1 MNFSNELII
10 NISPNL
16 KVNDEILKSLVS
28 DLLP

>member
-10 NISPNL
+10 NIFPNL

-28 DLLP
+28 DLLS